1 MSKIFTHKKIES
13 CLNFND
19 SGLATSCEI
28 LERER
33 ERERERKKKRKRHT
47 VRA

>member
-33 ERERERKKKRKRHT
+33 EREREREKKRKRHT

>member
-33 ERERERKKKRKRHT
+33 EREKERDT
-47 VRA
+47 LSVRN

>member
-33 ERERERKKKRKRHT
+33 ERERERET
-47 VRA
+47 LSVRN

>member
-1 MSKIFTHKKIES
+1 MSKIFTYKKIES
-13 CLNFND
+13 DLNFND

-28 LERER
+28 LKRERER
-33 ERERERKKKRKRHT
+33 ERERERDA

>member
-1 MSKIFTHKKIES
+1 MSKIFTYKKIES

-33 ERERERKKKRKRHT
+33 DA